1 MEAREY
7 NYAISSSLCLFGWMI
22 CRDYYQAIAKKKKGT
37 QENSMN

>member
-22 CRDYYQAIAKKKKGT
+22 CRDYYQAIAKKKGT